1 MDGEGTVAV
10 EAGWEVRQDEGSGQV
25 YYWNAVT
32 GETSW
37 EPPPHLVATDE
48 LLSTEELAL
57 PWTRAHDDNG
67 RVYYLNT
74 ETMETRWT
82 PPTAGEQQDDVSVMS
97 DIDVLA
103 VTGGRGRRPSTA
115 EQMNELN
122 RLLSGE
128 DDEES
133 PEEGVDDD
141 VDQQEASEM
150 PPTVVQGS
158 PQPSENAV
166 ADTEACTWMMFVND
180 DDGVPYYYNH
190 LTGECLWDPPE
201 EFLRFHHEQQ
211 QELQQQ
217 QLDGEAAPTTGG
229 DIPAN
234 KANSDDTPASD
245 GRGPNDVM
253 QAAITPEFQ
262 EKVRQA
268 IAAVSNTPVGSSR
281 LVLVC
286 TPTQQQLAQRTRRSA
301 GESASARS
309 SKTSSRPRSGPSRPS
324 SGGAVSR
331 PRTAAEGVTLS
342 RLDPVPTVEVSSTL
356 EEEIAPSAGEDELQ
370 GATTVTTAAEL
381 PIGKVQSDEDQ
392 FHADSQAESV
402 EEVQNGDA
410 EVNEEEAKIKMSDGI
425 DVVTKVDV
433 VEDEIGDQYADF
445 TKAEAH
451 ADASL
456 DNGNDSPL
464 NDAVLKLNTL
474 NAAASEIHA
483 GADVLLDKPPLERS
497 AQLAAL
503 TLQCFARCFIA
514 RQRVKHKREERNN
527 AVGSDAMKVLAESD
541 ASTVSEA
548 AEVLAGEQRENS
560 EGLPSFPTQTEVKEE
575 EHVLRN
581 AAPSQPVVTEAIDVS
596 HESPALPPRS
606 VDVQPQLTSAPSDA
620 FAIVDSIEMLPSA
633 EPPSIPSGKRLSAST
648 PPQEQR
654 PRRDPALIST
664 RMPSVLD
671 VAKFFP
677 PRRSLPSSS
686 LAHTGGSSAPTEPVA
701 ITRKKVDIGSPPRAR
716 RGSQQEAAEQE
727 PTPSEDRR
735 KEEERARRAQ
745 VLEYQRIYAESRRA
759 FETEKQNLLEEK
771 LARDLQREHDAE
783 VEKKARIQTQHE
795 RDAARARNRT
805 PGDQADRLLW
815 NHLKTQGRPTE
826 QSVSQFRVALT
837 QALDTA
843 QFPSNMCAERARE
856 LHERIKRLHRAS
868 WAVDAQLEA
877 VELRLLSELHPLT
890 DRQRPLQA
898 KYAAKLRCRLE
909 QMLNTV
915 QSWQRV
921 LDEWEGEEEVATSRY
936 WSTVQARY
944 APSSDIYTT
953 DESRRQYLLNAWRG
967 AAGGDSLLHVA
978 AWNGWEKHVR
988 LLLAEGAD
996 VNVVDSSASLRTP
1009 LHEACRAGHVGVVEL
1024 LLRSGARLS
1033 AVDASGDS
1041 ALHVACRGGWTRV
1054 IRVLLMAAN
1063 DLGEEDEPGTRE
1075 DCTSLTMEA
1084 FFNLRNG
1091 KGRRA
1096 VEVVTLPSLMED
1108 LESK

>member
-48 LLSTEELAL
+48 LLSAEELAL

-97 DIDVLA
+97 DTDVVA

-158 PQPSENAV
+158 SENAV

-217 QLDGEAAPTTGG
+217 QLDGEAAPTTGV

-381 PIGKVQSDEDQ
+381 PVEKVQSDEDQ

-451 ADASL
+451 AEASL

-541 ASTVSEA
+541 VSTVSEA

-596 HESPALPPRS
+596 HESPALPP
-606 VDVQPQLTSAPSDA
+606 T
-620 FAIVDSIEMLPSA
+620 
-633 EPPSIPSGKRLSAST
+633 
-648 PPQEQR
+648 
-654 PRRDPALIST
+654 
-664 RMPSVLD
+664 
-671 VAKFFP
+671 
-677 PRRSLPSSS
+677 
-686 LAHTGGSSAPTEPVA
+686 
-701 ITRKKVDIGSPPRAR
+701 
-716 RGSQQEAAEQE
+716 
-727 PTPSEDRR
+727 
-735 KEEERARRAQ
+735 
-745 VLEYQRIYAESRRA
+745 
-759 FETEKQNLLEEK
+759 
-771 LARDLQREHDAE
+771 
-783 VEKKARIQTQHE
+783 
-795 RDAARARNRT
+795 
-805 PGDQADRLLW
+805 
-815 NHLKTQGRPTE
+815 
-826 QSVSQFRVALT
+826 
-837 QALDTA
+837 
-843 QFPSNMCAERARE
+843 
-856 LHERIKRLHRAS
+856 
-868 WAVDAQLEA
+868 
-877 VELRLLSELHPLT
+877 
-890 DRQRPLQA
+890 
-898 KYAAKLRCRLE
+898 
-909 QMLNTV
+909 
-915 QSWQRV
+915 
-921 LDEWEGEEEVATSRY
+921 
-936 WSTVQARY
+936 
-944 APSSDIYTT
+944 
-953 DESRRQYLLNAWRG
+953 
-967 AAGGDSLLHVA
+967 
-978 AWNGWEKHVR
+978 
-988 LLLAEGAD
+988 
-996 VNVVDSSASLRTP
+996 
-1009 LHEACRAGHVGVVEL
+1009 
-1024 LLRSGARLS
+1024 
-1033 AVDASGDS
+1033 
-1041 ALHVACRGGWTRV
+1041 
-1054 IRVLLMAAN
+1054 
-1063 DLGEEDEPGTRE
+1063 
-1075 DCTSLTMEA
+1075 
-1084 FFNLRNG
+1084 
-1091 KGRRA
+1091 
-1096 VEVVTLPSLMED
+1096 
-1108 LESK
+1108 